1 MQKVAVIGVMGVFL
15 AILLKKERGEFAMLV
30 IMGACLLIASL
41 ALDKIQDILALFRR
55 LKGYMEDGNI
65 YLSILLKMVGITYVA
80 EFGSNLC
87 RDAGYQ
93 AVAEQITFY
102 GKLMILAVSIPI
114 MTTLLDT
121 LENFW

>member
-65 YLSILLKMVGITYVA
+65 YLAILLKMVGITYVA

-87 RDAGYQ
+87 RDVGYQ